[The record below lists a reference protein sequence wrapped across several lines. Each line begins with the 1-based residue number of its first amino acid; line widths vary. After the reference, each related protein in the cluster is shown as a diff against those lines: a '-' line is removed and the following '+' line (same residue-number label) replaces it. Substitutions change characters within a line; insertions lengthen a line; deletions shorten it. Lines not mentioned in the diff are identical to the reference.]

1 MDQGFYGDIES
12 MGSVKRKNHL
22 IDAGHMKEGSRL
34 LPTGE
39 GSIGGSHSRPMSSP
53 SRAGQVVNGVCGG
66 ASHRGRLL
74 QGGGRAVQID
84 HSSTS

>member
-1 MDQGFYGDIES
+1 MIQERFENITLAYQ
-12 MGSVKRKNHL
+12 R
-22 IDAGHMKEGSRL
+22 
-34 LPTGE
+34 
-39 GSIGGSHSRPMSSP
+39 SIGPYGQHNRHFMENFKQTLDLSLIHIW
-53 SRAGQVVNGVCGG
+53 AGQVVNGVCGG